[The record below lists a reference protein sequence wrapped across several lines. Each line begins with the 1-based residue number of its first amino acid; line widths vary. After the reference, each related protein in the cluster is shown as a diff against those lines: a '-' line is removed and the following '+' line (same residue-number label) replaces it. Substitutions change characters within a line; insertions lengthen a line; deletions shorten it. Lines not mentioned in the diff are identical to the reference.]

1 MKNLKTGILAV
12 STAMLMMACG
22 STPGE
27 KVEAKEEQEVQKA
40 AITAKTLNVDA
51 AASQVMWIGAKP
63 TGTHEGTL
71 NVKEGVLKMEDDKL
85 VAGNFTLDMTSI
97 NVTDLEGDDK
107 AKLEG
112 HLKGTSAPEVADHF
126 FNTAKYP
133 TATFEISKIEAV
145 EGKENVT
152 HNITGNL
159 TMKDKTKSVTLP
171 AKVGYADGV
180 LTAETPDFKIDRTEW
195 GIEFKSSKVGEM
207 GINDEISMKIK
218 LQAK

>member
-12 STAMLMMACG
+12 STAMLMVACG

-27 KVEAKEEQEVQKA
+27 KVEAKEEQEVQTA
-40 AITAKTLNVDA
+40 AVTAKTLNVDA
-51 AASQVMWIGAKP
+51 AASQVMWVGAKP

-71 NVKEGVLKMEDDKL
+71 NVKDGTLKMEEDKL
-85 VAGNFTLDMTSI
+85 VAGSFTLDMTSI
-97 NVTDLEGDDK
+97 AVTDLEGEEK
-107 AKLEG
+107 GKLEG
-112 HLKGTSAPEVADHF
+112 HLKMGDFFEVE
-126 FNTAKYP
+126 KYP

-159 TMKDKTKSVTLP
+159 TMRDQTKSVTLP
-171 AKVGYADGV
+171 AKVGYVDGV

-195 GIEFKSSKVGEM
+195 GIEYKSSKVGDMAINDEM
-207 GINDEISMKIK
+207 GIKIK